1 MAFLEAVEKQEIEA
15 AIVAAEKSTSGELIA
30 VVAGDADDY
39 LYVSMMWAAMF
50 SLALPGLMAL
60 LQLHSLHEHAY
71 AIQIASFFLFAI
83 IFRWRPLLLLITP
96 KALKY
101 ERAHRLAV
109 EQFLSHNLHHTKER
123 TGVLIFV
130 AVAERY
136 IEIIADKGIN
146 DKVGEEQWESIVDDF
161 RSALHIGHTAKGF
174 VTAIEACGALLA
186 EAFPVRTDDENEL
199 PDQLV
204 EI

>member
-1 MAFLEAVEKQEIEA
+1 
-15 AIVAAEKSTSGELIA
+15 
-30 VVAGDADDY
+30 
-39 LYVSMMWAAMF
+39 
-50 SLALPGLMAL
+50 MAL
-60 LQLHSLHEHAY
+60 LQFHSLHEHAY
-71 AIQIASFFLFAI
+71 AIQIASFFVFAVV
-83 IFRWRPLLLLITP
+83 FRWRPLLLLMTP

-146 DKVGEEQWESIVDDF
+146 DAVGEDQWESIVDEF
-161 RSALHIGHTAKGF
+161 RSALHTGHTAEGF
-174 VTAIEACGALLA
+174 VTAIEACGALLSD
-186 EAFPVRTDDENEL
+186 AFPPTSR
-199 PDQLV
+199 
-204 EI
+204 